1 MPFSDVEVRDH
12 EAALTPF
19 LEKRRP
25 PEPVRDQV
33 DLDYRIEDQTITIF
47 ERRALW
53 QSGGET
59 VESPVAKIKYAR
71 KHGLWKLYWYMSDM
85 RWHAYEPHP
94 EAESLEE
101 ALHIVDADEH
111 GCFWG

>member
-1 MPFSDVEVRDH
+1 
-12 EAALTPF
+12 
-19 LEKRRP
+19 
-25 PEPVRDQV
+25 
-33 DLDYRIEDQTITIF
+33 
-47 ERRALW
+47 
-53 QSGGET
+53 
-59 VESPVAKIKYAR
+59 
-71 KHGLWKLYWYMSDM
+71 M

>member
-59 VESPVAKIKYAR
+59 VESPWR
-71 KHGLWKLYWYMSDM
+71 RSSTL
-85 RWHAYEPHP
+85 
-94 EAESLEE
+94 EST
-101 ALHIVDADEH
+101 VS
-111 GCFWG
+111 GSSTGT

>member
-1 MPFSDVEVRDH
+1 M
-12 EAALTPF
+12 
-19 LEKRRP
+19 
-25 PEPVRDQV
+25 
-33 DLDYRIEDQTITIF
+33 
-47 ERRALW
+47 
-53 QSGGET
+53 
-59 VESPVAKIKYAR
+59 AKIKYAR